1 MGGIATPFGELEGG
15 EYVVNR
21 ASTMMMRPTL
31 DRINALGGGNVDYQ
45 AQGFAG
51 NGMST
56 EPPIF
61 KTYVVASEMSSQQE
75 LDMVI
80 KNRSKF

>member
-1 MGGIATPFGELEGG
+1 
-15 EYVVNR
+15 
-21 ASTMMMRPTL
+21 MMMRPTL

-51 NGMST
+51 NSMST